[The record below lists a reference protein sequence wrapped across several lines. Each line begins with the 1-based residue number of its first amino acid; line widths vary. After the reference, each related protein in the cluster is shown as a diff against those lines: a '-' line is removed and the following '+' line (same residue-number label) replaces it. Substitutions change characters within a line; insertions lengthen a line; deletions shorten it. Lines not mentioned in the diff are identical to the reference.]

1 METAE
6 TDPSRHRT
14 VSPAKKAER
23 PKSLPYHS
31 LTIEPQVIRESPE
44 FALDR
49 GFPGQE
55 KNAFTTSLDS
65 GANRAHQ
72 MPSRSPKL
80 WGRSQDPDTSIQ
92 NPKKVKLKKA
102 SSISSPIRNRRDLD
116 HSEHSPFSSP
126 RQRRGVKSK
135 EAEDR
140 HGYTNSVHEPIKST
154 SSPELSSPPAFP
166 KGNYDNRNVFLV
178 TNARRNEECIKY
190 GLIALLISFRITFLS
205 SGHTW

>member
-6 TDPSRHRT
+6 TDPPQHRT

-23 PKSLPYHS
+23 PKSLPFHS
-31 LTIEPQVIRESPE
+31 LTVEPQVIRESPE

-49 GFPGQE
+49 GFPGQD
-55 KNAFTTSLDS
+55 KSAFTASVDA
-65 GANRAHQ
+65 GANRGHQ
-72 MPSRSPKL
+72 IPSRSPKL
-80 WGRSQDPDTSIQ
+80 WGRSQGPETSVQ

-126 RQRRGVKSK
+126 RQRRVVKSK

-140 HGYTNSVHEPIKST
+140 HGYTSSVHEPMKST

-166 KGNYDNRNVFLV
+166 KGNYGNRGVFLV
-178 TNARRNEECIKY
+178 TNARRNHDCLKY
-190 GLIALLISFRITFLS
+190 VLLALIVSFCFTCLS
-205 SGHTW
+205 SSNTW